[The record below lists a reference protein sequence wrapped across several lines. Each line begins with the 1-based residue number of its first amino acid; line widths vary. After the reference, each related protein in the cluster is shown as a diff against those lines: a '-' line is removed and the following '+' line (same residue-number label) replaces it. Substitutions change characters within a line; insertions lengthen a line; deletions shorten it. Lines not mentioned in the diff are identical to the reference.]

1 MPDLIQM
8 IEGDQQ
14 NIQASIETLQQ
25 YGVYGFYEE
34 LPVLFDELL
43 PAIQQH
49 LPENYFP
56 FSRQAADGT
65 EVPTYDFILRVC
77 MLQSVHQQFVLAV
90 GHLLR
95 GHVSEVYGHM
105 RRAIEGA
112 GIAHHSK
119 THPELGE
126 MFISEDTTR
135 FRNNTH
141 TGTILPRN
149 DPMTGRLNESIG
161 YASQM
166 LHSNFISF
174 VNRHESSI
182 HMEDDRWTFSAQLNL
197 YEGDLQFFLNTSL
210 WAVRIMVRVLQLVA
224 VSFDLPACEW
234 HQKLEQLYDRE
245 EQLRLRLEPLI
256 NPDYQEPESDGG
268 N

>member
-1 MPDLIQM
+1 VPDLLQM

-14 NIQASIETLQQ
+14 NIQASIKTLQR
-25 YGVYGFYEE
+25 YGVYEFYHE

-49 LPENYFP
+49 LPETYFP
-56 FSRQAADGT
+56 FSRKATDGT

-77 MLQSVHQQFVLAV
+77 MLQSVHQQFVLAA

-112 GIAHHSK
+112 GIAHRSK
-119 THPELGE
+119 SHPELGDIF
-126 MFISEDTTR
+126 MSGDTDR
-135 FRNNTH
+135 FRNSTH

-149 DPMTGRLNESIG
+149 DPMTGPLNTSIR

-174 VNRHESSI
+174 VNRLESSI
-182 HMEDDRWTFSAQLNL
+182 HIEGGRWTLSTQLNL
-197 YEGDLQFFLNTSL
+197 YEGNPQFFLNTSL
-210 WAVRIMVRVLQLVA
+210 WLVRMMVRVMQLLA
-224 VSFDLPACEW
+224 LSFDLSACDW
-234 HQKLEQLYDRE
+234 HRKLELLYDRE
-245 EQLRLRLEPLI
+245 EKLRVKLEPML
-256 NPDYQEPESDGG
+256 NPDYQDLESALP
-268 N
+268 